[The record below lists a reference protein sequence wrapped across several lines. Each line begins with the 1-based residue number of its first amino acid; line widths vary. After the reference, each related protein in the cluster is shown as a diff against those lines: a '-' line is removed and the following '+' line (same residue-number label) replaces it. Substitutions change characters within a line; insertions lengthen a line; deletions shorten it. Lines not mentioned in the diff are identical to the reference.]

1 VLIGL
6 ARVVSPILVAA
17 SIVVLSV
24 ILIRRFILISSRI
37 VA

>member
-1 VLIGL
+1 VLVGL
-6 ARVVSPILVAA
+6 ARVVSPTLVAA

-24 ILIRRFILISSRI
+24 ILTRRFILVSSRV

>member
-1 VLIGL
+1 VLAGL
-6 ARVVSPILVAA
+6 TRVTSPTLVAA

-24 ILIRRFILISSRI
+24 ILTRRFILTSSRV